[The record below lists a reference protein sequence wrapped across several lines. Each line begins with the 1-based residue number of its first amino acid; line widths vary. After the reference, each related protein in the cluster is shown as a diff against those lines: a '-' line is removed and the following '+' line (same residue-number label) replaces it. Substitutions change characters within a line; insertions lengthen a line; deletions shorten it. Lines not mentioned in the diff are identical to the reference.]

1 MIDVESF
8 NLTAKEECLFKLPF
22 VNPVIKFYNLLG

>member
-8 NLTAKEECLFKLPF
+8 NLTAKEECFFMLPF
-22 VNPVIKFYNLLG
+22 GNPVIFYNLSV